1 MTKRIFNT
9 RTGRTKEQT
18 VKAYSLFL
26 TIVRQNHDLGQ
37 ETSLK
42 QLSMRLHI
50 GSNITNKDLP
60 CDIYT
65 APYEVVSS
73 LAYAEAWLNDYLR
86 PLRKQRKQ
94 NTQKKKS
101 AIEADEQLGGIFE
114 HEMEMPQMSAADIL
128 ADIERTTQL
137 FILDM
142 TTAIEKIKALN
153 NNQ

>member
-37 ETSLK
+37 DTSLK

-60 CDIYT
+60 SDLFT
-65 APYEVVSS
+65 APYEEVTS
-73 LAYAEAWLNDYLR
+73 LDYAEKWLNDYLR
-86 PLRKQRKQ
+86 PLRKQRKA
-94 NTQKKKS
+94 NTKAKES
-101 AIEADEQLGGIFE
+101 AKDEPLGGIFE
-114 HEMEMPQMSAADIL
+114 HEMETPQMSVADIM
-128 ADIERTTQL
+128 AEIERTTQL

-142 TTAIEKIKALN
+142 TTAIEKLKALN